1 MRIFSKLRLKLILAL
16 LLLFFCYSIEVFADE
31 SNRPVEESADLMIAV
46 EGYLLDVP
54 AGVILRY
61 TGSIQGAGPLIKT
74 GGGELIL
81 HVAEIGIPALIVT
94 DGTVEADGRLLAK
107 AAYIAVTG
115 DGTPGSAVLRI
126 KGEVETATL
135 ADFVVVDI
143 SNGGRLEAPNEGGFV
158 LGGQA
163 GSYGVVNVK
172 GEGSALVCAGPLQV
186 GREGYGA
193 VNLSDG
199 GVLNFPNTNDPDQE
213 VNAYWGSENGGYG
226 LLTITGPG
234 SGLYVDDAAVKLH
247 FDYYGSGELRIR
259 DGGQLR
265 TRGSLF
271 MGYGDGSRAVG
282 YLNGKDSLLL
292 CNGLGLGGAETAA
305 AKLSVTDGGCLIS
318 SSDITI
324 NGQADNTSISVA
336 GTESLLYCGSEM
348 RIGDGYFGAL
358 HLYDG
363 GQAAVDFSVIIG
375 SNDNEDGYGVG
386 YLYLTGPGTRLYCD
400 NNFYIS
406 STETAEMHI
415 ANGAELQ
422 VLVSQD
428 ISRYE
433 GESAEVHVWDG
444 GRILANYISVGCDGR
459 GLLSISN
466 GSEVKVNRGLQYN
479 KDDIE
484 DDTEAG
490 IKLSGNSQFFVSEF
504 RGCGENFKGVIV
516 DIDDERFEGVA
527 YEAFEE
533 EMNAAMQWDRNLT
546 ETFVKPLLEW

>member
-1 MRIFSKLRLKLILAL
+1 MRILNRLGFKLIFAL
-16 LLLFFCYSIEVFADE
+16 MLLFFCYSVEVFADE
-31 SNRPVEESADLMIAV
+31 SGRPIEESADLIIAV
-46 EGYLLDVP
+46 EGYVLDVP
-54 AGVILRY
+54 AGVALNY
-61 TGSIQGAGPLIKT
+61 TGSIKGAGPLIKT

-81 HVAEIGIPALIVT
+81 HDAEIGIPALIVT

-115 DGTPGSAVLRI
+115 DGTPGSAVLRFR
-126 KGEVETATL
+126 GEVETATL
-135 ADFVVVDI
+135 ADFVVMDI

-163 GSYGVVNVK
+163 GS
-172 GEGSALVCAGPLQV
+172 
-186 GREGYGA
+186 YGA

-247 FDYYGSGELRIR
+247 LGYFGRGELRIK

-265 TRGSLF
+265 TRSSLF
-271 MGYGDGSRAVG
+271 MGYGDGSRAKG
-282 YLNGKDSLLL
+282 FLDGQGSLLL
-292 CNGLGLGGAETAA
+292 CNGLRLGGAETAA
-305 AKLSVTDGGCLIS
+305 AKLAVTDGGSLIS

-336 GTESLLYCGSEM
+336 GTKSFLYCGSEM
-348 RIGDGYFGAL
+348 RIGDGHFGAL

-375 SNDNEDGYGVG
+375 SNDNESGSGAG
-386 YLYLTGPGTRLYCD
+386 YLYLTGPDAKLYCD

-415 ANGAELQ
+415 ANEAELQ
-422 VLVSQD
+422 VLVSLD
-428 ISRYE
+428 IGRFKD
-433 GESAEVHVWDG
+433 ESAQVHVWDG
-444 GRILANYISVGCDGR
+444 GRILANYISLGCDGT

-466 GSEVKVNRGLQYN
+466 GSEVKVNRGLQWN
-479 KDDIE
+479 QDSIENDD
-484 DDTEAG
+484 DVG
-490 IKLSGNSQFFVSEF
+490 IKVSGNSKFFVSEF
-504 RGCGENFKGVIV
+504 RDCSENFKGVIV

-527 YEAFEE
+527 YEVFEA
-533 EMNAAMQWDRNLT
+533 EMNAVMQWDRNLT